1 MSPPNPSSVRHQ
13 VLHPDRLEGDPAL
26 ALLRPPASL
35 RRVAWGIGIAAPL
48 FLLLLVLLPWQ
59 QAAQGQGRVIAFS
72 PMEREQSV
80 QAPVKG
86 IIEQFFVMEGQFV
99 EAGDPLVEL
108 RDPDPELMAR
118 LNQQRDATQDAY
130 NAVEAQI
137 RSYEAKLN
145 AERAGRELVVAEYGA
160 KIGSLMRKRS
170 GEQSVL
176 DTEQRNLERL
186 RTLAEEGIAS
196 SRELDVANM
205 KADKARAAVEALDRE
220 IASVR
225 QAQSKAAADAEA
237 KIASVQADLENARSK
252 LASAQG
258 KVLDQDVKV
267 SRQAR
272 QLVRAPRAGT
282 VLRVYG
288 GPGAGNIK
296 AGDTL
301 VTLVPETQQ
310 RAVELFVDG
319 NDMPLMEVGDP
330 VRLVF
335 EGWPALQFVGLR
347 GAAST
352 GTFGGRLAFVDATDD
367 GEGKFRVVVLPDDE
381 DEPWPES
388 RFLRQGVRA
397 KGWVLLGQ
405 VSLGYEL
412 WRQIN
417 GFPPLPSLDKGT
429 KPTLPSGKKPKAPS
443 GLGSP

>member
-1 MSPPNPSSVRHQ
+1 MSPPSRTSVRHQ
-13 VLHPDRLEGDPAL
+13 VLHPDRLEGDPAM
-26 ALLRPPASL
+26 ALLRPPTSL
-35 RRVAWGIGIAAPL
+35 RRVAWGIGLAAPL

-86 IIEQFFVMEGQFV
+86 IIEQFFVMEGQLV

-118 LNQQRDATQDAY
+118 LSQQRDATQDAY

-145 AERAGRELVVAEYGA
+145 AERAGRDLVVAEYGA
-160 KIGSLMRKRS
+160 KIGALMRKRS

-186 RTLAEEGIAS
+186 RTLADEGIAS
-196 SRELDVANM
+196 SRELEVANM

-258 KVLDQDVKV
+258 KILDQDVKV

-282 VLRVYG
+282 VLRLYG

-301 VTLVPETQQ
+301 GTLVPATQQ

-352 GTFGGRLAFVDATDD
+352 GTFGGRLAFVDATDN
-367 GEGKFRVVVLPDDE
+367 GKGKFRVVVLPDDE

>member
-1 MSPPNPSSVRHQ
+1 MSPPAPEARFR
-13 VLHPDRLEGDPAL
+13 VLHPDRLDGEPAMT
-26 ALLRPPASL
+26 LLRPPSSL
-35 RRVAWGIGIAAPL
+35 RRLAWGIGLAVPL
-48 FLLLLVLLPWQ
+48 FLLLLLVVPWQ

-72 PMEREQSV
+72 PMEREQAV
-80 QAPVKG
+80 EAPVTG
-86 IIEQFFVMEGQFV
+86 MIEQFFVMEGQFV

-108 RDPDPELMAR
+108 RDPDPELMSR
-118 LNQQRDATQDAY
+118 LERQRDATQDAY
-130 NAVEAQI
+130 DAVVAQI
-137 RSYEAKLN
+137 RSYEAKLR
-145 AERAGRELVVAEYGA
+145 AEQAGRDLVVAEYEA
-160 KIGSLMRKRS
+160 KIGSLERKRS

-176 DTEQRNLERL
+176 DTEQRNLERTQ
-186 RTLAEEGIAS
+186 TLAREGIAS
-196 SRELDVANM
+196 SRDLEVAGM

-237 KIASVQADLENARSK
+237 KIASVQADLESTRSK
-252 LASAQG
+252 LASAEG

-282 VLRVYG
+282 VLRLYG
-288 GPGAGNIK
+288 GPGAGTIK

-301 VTLVPETQQ
+301 VTMVPETDQ
-310 RAVELFVDG
+310 RAVELYVDG
-319 NDMPLMEVGDP
+319 NDMPLMEAGDP

-347 GAAST
+347 GVSST

-367 GEGKFRVVVLPDDE
+367 GKGKFRIVVLPDDE
-381 DEPWPES
+381 DAPWPDAH
-388 RFLRQGVRA
+388 FLRQGVRT

-417 GFPPLPSLDKGT
+417 GFPALPSIDKGE
-429 KPTLPSGKKPKAPS
+429 KPTLPSGKKPKAPT